1 MAGTMVTYCKE
12 PGIPDAIGYYTTDVV
27 EEFVKNEISIR
38 SKQKR
43 LTPLH
48 AVSGLA
54 LTLFAEYVKAKIN
67 DNIYPHF
74 QPLRSLNSEPQTV
87 NVTPQKEKD

>member
-1 MAGTMVTYCKE
+1 MVTYCKE

-48 AVSGLA
+48 AVFGTSINP
-54 LTLFAEYVKAKIN
+54 FCRICESQVN

-74 QPLRSLNSEPQTV
+74 HLSNLNSEPQTI